1 MEGLS
6 NHERNRRLRISKIN
20 KGKVP
25 WNAGRKHSPETIEKI
40 RRGTAKAMA
49 DPAVKAKLKGNHE
62 PLNHTAEARA
72 KISRSVTLSH
82 MRKEGIDVS
91 ALSPE
96 ELEAVLAQRRA
107 ARAAVAAAKEVER
120 AARQQAT
127 LEAREQKKLA
137 RELARTNDATSQL
150 SLGFL
155 EGLRNGQA
163 ANGATAASEKQP
175 SRRKVRGRSPAA
187 GAAPK
192 KAPAR
197 RREPA
202 AAAAKRAAAEA
213 AAAAEEAR
221 AEQLKRALTL
231 VMKLEQA
238 LSHCHS
244 HQEATVRSASLEERE
259 RVDQVVQNAQEQLL
273 RAKGQVARLQQGA
286 LISSAL
292 SPEETDALSRI
303 MAANGA
309 VAGRPGLARFK
320 RALASDRNGPRSY
333 GGGKSDNGAAA
344 AEAVLDIEAE
354 NL

>member
-107 ARAAVAAAKEVER
+107 ARAAVAAAKE
-120 AARQQAT
+120 AT